1 MKKTILATIIAVFL
15 IFEGS
20 GCGMIKPVSAQEKIL
35 SVMKEKY
42 GEEFEFEGWA
52 HKQYGSRDMTANVTC
67 ASFPG
72 ERIQAG
78 QEENEEGKMIY
89 FDDYMAYQNEKEMQT
104 ILENLVQEVYPTAHV
119 IWKINSSEFPKEM
132 SREMSVQ
139 EIMESKDS
147 VFSAYIVVN
156 QAVNEEEK
164 YYDLEKLR
172 KVLEDNKIRMS
183 VALFFTLDEEAYQT
197 VDGENYSYWASRDG
211 WFEQRCDFATDRAYE
226 FYYADWR

>member
-1 MKKTILATIIAVFL
+1 MWND
-15 IFEGS
+15 
-20 GCGMIKPVSAQEKIL
+20 KPVSTQEKIL

-89 FDDYMAYQNEKEMQT
+89 FDDYMAYQNKEEMQT
-104 ILENLVQEVYPTAHV
+104 ILENLVQEVYPTARV

-132 SREMSVQ
+132 SPGMSVK
-139 EIMESKDS
+139 EIMESKES

-164 YYDLEKLR
+164 YYEFGEIKKSLR
-172 KVLEDNKIRMS
+172 
-183 VALFFTLDEEAYQT
+183 
-197 VDGENYSYWASRDG
+197 G
-211 WFEQRCDFATDRAYE
+211 
-226 FYYADWR
+226 

>member
-1 MKKTILATIIAVFL
+1 MKKTILATMIAVFL

-20 GCGMIKPVSAQEKIL
+20 GCGMIKPVSTQEKIL

-89 FDDYMAYQNEKEMQT
+89 FDDYMAYQNEGEMQT
-104 ILENLVQEVYPTAHV
+104 ILENLVQEVYPNARV
-119 IWKINSSEFPKEM
+119 IWKISSSVFP
-132 SREMSVQ
+132 REMSPGMSVK
-139 EIMESKDS
+139 EIMESKES

-164 YYDLEKLR
+164 YYRQD
-172 KVLEDNKIRMS
+172 KIYS
-183 VALFFTLDEEAYQT
+183 VAFNCFDSVVSLILAYNFFIKKQY
-197 VDGENYSYWASRDG
+197 GNI
-211 WFEQRCDFATDRAYE
+211 
-226 FYYADWR
+226 WRECNRTSKSLEMG

>member
-1 MKKTILATIIAVFL
+1 MKKTILATMIAVFL

-20 GCGMIKPVSAQEKIL
+20 GCGMIKPVSTQEKIL

-89 FDDYMAYQNEKEMQT
+89 FDDYMAYQNEEEMQI
-104 ILENLVQEVYPTAHV
+104 ILENLVQEVYPTARV
-119 IWKINSSEFPKEM
+119 IWKISSSEFP
-132 SREMSVQ
+132 REMSPGMSVK
-139 EIMESKDS
+139 EIMESKES

-164 YYDLEKLR
+164 YYRQD
-172 KVLEDNKIRMS
+172 KIYS
-183 VALFFTLDEEAYQT
+183 VAFNCFDSVVSLILAYNFFIKKQY
-197 VDGENYSYWASRDG
+197 GNI
-211 WFEQRCDFATDRAYE
+211 
-226 FYYADWR
+226 WRECNRTSKSLEMG

>member
-1 MKKTILATIIAVFL
+1 MKKTILATMIAVFL

-20 GCGMIKPVSAQEKIL
+20 GCGMTKPVSAQEKII

-89 FDDYMAYQNEKEMQT
+89 FDDSWLIKMKERCRQ
-104 ILENLVQEVYPTAHV
+104 Y
-119 IWKINSSEFPKEM
+119 
-132 SREMSVQ
+132 
-139 EIMESKDS
+139 
-147 VFSAYIVVN
+147 
-156 QAVNEEEK
+156 
-164 YYDLEKLR
+164 LR
-172 KVLEDNKIRMS
+172 I
-183 VALFFTLDEEAYQT
+183 
-197 VDGENYSYWASRDG
+197 
-211 WFEQRCDFATDRAYE
+211 
-226 FYYADWR
+226 